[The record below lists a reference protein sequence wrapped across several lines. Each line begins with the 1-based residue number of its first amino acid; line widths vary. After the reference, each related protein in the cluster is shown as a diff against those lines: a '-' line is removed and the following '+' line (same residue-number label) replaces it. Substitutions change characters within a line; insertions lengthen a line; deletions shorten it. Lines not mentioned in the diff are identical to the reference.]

1 MVYAVTSELV
11 PNPPRGD
18 EAIARHGQRVVGLL
32 ESARISAR
40 WIECRTSW
48 LGPGVVDV
56 IEAPDDAT
64 ARAAADVIALAHAS
78 IEEAA

>member
-18 EAIARHGQRVVGLL
+18 EAIARHGKRVVGLL
-32 ESARISAR
+32 QSARVSAR
-40 WIECRTSW
+40 WIGCRTSR
-48 LGPGVVDV
+48 LGQGVVDV
-56 IEAPDDAT
+56 IEAPDDTT

-78 IEEAA
+78 VEEAA